1 MQADAR
7 RDCAGLCFGSI
18 IEGGSPIIGTTQ
30 RTVRQTWHSIS
41 SRSLTRTPPPKRW
54 SPTHRRARM
63 LSAKPVRLWAQATLV
78 LLFLRR
84 IRRHLHC
91 RTAGQHCSCGIC
103 AGNFFQGSRLEI
115 PYDGPDVS
123 LRWPGSDEKGAEG
136 RLRSAGLRRSAHLV
150 GNPMPVRCFTCAA
163 AKPTL
168 GLSEGVL
175 PWPTSLNSKRRP
187 QPSR

>member
-63 LSAKPVRLWAQATLV
+63 LSAKPVRLWAASYTRTLRALGRKSNARS
-78 LLFLRR
+78 LL
-84 IRRHLHC
+84 HL
-91 RTAGQHCSCGIC
+91 CGREAYI
-103 AGNFFQGSRLEI
+103 
-115 PYDGPDVS
+115 GP
-123 LRWPGSDEKGAEG
+123 E
-136 RLRSAGLRRSAHLV
+136 RRSSAMADILEQQTA
-150 GNPMPVRCFTCAA
+150 PAA
-163 AKPTL
+163 I
-168 GLSEGVL
+168 
-175 PWPTSLNSKRRP
+175 
-187 QPSR
+187 